1 MTKNFSL
8 ALGLFFL
15 LPTSAFAQNQPKPI
29 QVFGGQPDERASTRI
44 LYETDRAIGE
54 FAIDY
59 GRPAWKKEYEDP
71 ATFDKM
77 TRGKVW
83 RLGKDFWTTLD
94 TSLPLR
100 IAGREVSIGYY
111 YLGLHRSEDGATW
124 SLVFLDPLEIRSF
137 KLDAF
142 EIHKAPMWFKVPVK
156 LEKGVEMVDKLTL
169 LLSYQKPNI
178 TSVTLRIAWGK
189 LHLSAPIEVLLK
201 H

>member
-1 MTKNFSL
+1 MERNLFL
-8 ALGLFFL
+8 VVGLL
-15 LPTSAFAQNQPKPI
+15 TVYVCNTPAQTSGGPV
-29 QVFGGQPDERASTRI
+29 QVFGGQPDERASTRL

-100 IAGREVSIGYY
+100 IAGREVLVGHY
-111 YLGLHRSEDGATW
+111 YLGLHRSQDAATW
-124 SLVFLDPLEIRSF
+124 SLAFLDSNQIRSS

-142 EIHKAPMWFKVPVK
+142 EIARAPIAFRVPMK
-156 LEKGVEMVDKLTL
+156 LEQVAESVEKLTV
-169 LLSYQKPNI
+169 LLSHDKQNV
-178 TSVTLRIAWGK
+178 TSATLRIAWGK
-189 LHLSAPIEVLLK
+189 LLLSAPVQVQLNP
-201 H
+201 

>member
-1 MTKNFSL
+1 MRKNFLL
-8 ALGLFFL
+8 AAGLFL
-15 LPTSAFAQNQPKPI
+15 VTLSTVPAQTTQKPI
-29 QVFGGQPDERASTRI
+29 QVFGGQPDKRASTRL

-71 ATFDKM
+71 STFDKM

-94 TSLPLR
+94 TSLPLT
-100 IAGREVSIGYY
+100 IAGRKVLVGYY

-124 SLVFLDPLEIRSF
+124 SVAFLDPNQIRSSR
-137 KLDAF
+137 LDAF
-142 EIHKAPMWFKVPVK
+142 EINKAPIAFKVPMK
-156 LEKGVEMVDKLTL
+156 LEEGAERVDKLAL
-169 LLSYQKPNI
+169 LLSYQKQNI

-189 LHLSAPIEVLLK
+189 LLLTAPIQVQLQQ
-201 H
+201 

>member
-1 MTKNFSL
+1 MGKNL
-8 ALGLFFL
+8 LLPVGLFMVSL
-15 LPTSAFAQNQPKPI
+15 CTASAQSTQGPI
-29 QVFGGQPDERASTRI
+29 QVFGGQPDERASTRM

-71 ATFDKM
+71 AIFDKI

-100 IAGREVSIGYY
+100 IAGREVLIGYY
-111 YLGLHRSEDGATW
+111 YLGLHRSEDGASW
-124 SLVFLDPLEIRSF
+124 SLAFLDPAKIRGS

-142 EIHKAPMWFKVPVK
+142 EINKAPIAFKVPIK
-156 LEKGVEMVDKLTL
+156 LEEGPEMVDKLTL
-169 LLSYQKPNI
+169 LLSYQKENI

-189 LHLSAPIEVLLK
+189 LLLTAPIVVQLK

>member
-1 MTKNFSL
+1 MLNNFSL
-8 ALGLFFL
+8 ILGLLFL
-15 LPTSAFAQNQPKPI
+15 LSQPGVAQNQQNTI
-29 QVFGGQPDERASTRI
+29 QVFGGQPDERASTRM

-100 IAGREVSIGYY
+100 IAGRELSIGYY

-124 SLVFLDPLEIRSF
+124 SLAFLDPVEIRSS

-142 EIHKAPMWFKVPVK
+142 EINKAPIAFKVPVK

-169 LLSYQKPNI
+169 LLSHQKQNVN
-178 TSVTLRIAWGK
+178 SVTLKVVWGS

>member
-1 MTKNFSL
+1 MERNLFL
-8 ALGLFFL
+8 VVGLL
-15 LPTSAFAQNQPKPI
+15 TVYVCNTPAQTSGGPV
-29 QVFGGQPDERASTRI
+29 QVFGGQPDERASTRL

-100 IAGREVSIGYY
+100 IAGREVSG
-111 YLGLHRSEDGATW
+111 W
-124 SLVFLDPLEIRSF
+124 P
-137 KLDAF
+137 
-142 EIHKAPMWFKVPVK
+142 
-156 LEKGVEMVDKLTL
+156 
-169 LLSYQKPNI
+169 LLSRLASFARCSHVEPRLPGFEPDSKFQTRRLRNRKSSNRI
-178 TSVTLRIAWGK
+178 QGSDEAGTSCRKCGETHRAFV
-189 LHLSAPIEVLLK
+189 P
-201 H
+201 

>member
-1 MTKNFSL
+1 MRKNFFL
-8 ALGLFFL
+8 TAGLFL
-15 LPTSAFAQNQPKPI
+15 VTLSIVPAQTTQQPI
-29 QVFGGQPDERASTRI
+29 QVFGGQPDERASTRL

-71 ATFDKM
+71 SIFDKM

-94 TSLPLR
+94 TSLPLT
-100 IAGREVSIGYY
+100 IAGTEVLVGSY

-124 SLVFLDPLEIRSF
+124 SLAFLDPAKIRGS

-142 EIHKAPMWFKVPVK
+142 EINRAPIAFKVPIK
-156 LEKGVEMVDKLTL
+156 LEQGAERVDKLTL
-169 LLSYQKPNI
+169 SLSHQKENI
-178 TSVTLRIAWGK
+178 TSVALRIAWGK
-189 LHLSAPIEVLLK
+189 LLLTAPIEVQLK

>member
-1 MTKNFSL
+1 MRKNLGFAV
-8 ALGLFFL
+8 ALFL
-15 LPTSAFAQNQPKPI
+15 LLLSTASAQITQRPI
-29 QVFGGQPDERASTRI
+29 QVFGGQPDERASTRL
-44 LYETDRAIGE
+44 LYAADRAIGE

-71 ATFDKM
+71 AVFDKM

-100 IAGREVSIGYY
+100 IAGREVLVACY

-124 SLVFLDPLEIRSF
+124 SLAFLDPNQIRSSR
-137 KLDAF
+137 LDAF
-142 EIHKAPMWFKVPVK
+142 EINKAPIAFKVPMK
-156 LEKGVEMVDKLTL
+156 LEEAAERVDKLTL
-169 LLSYQKPNI
+169 LLSYQKQNI

-189 LHLSAPIEVLLK
+189 LLLNAPIEVQLK
-201 H
+201 N

>member
-1 MTKNFSL
+1 MEKKVL
-8 ALGLFFL
+8 LVIGLL
-15 LPTSAFAQNQPKPI
+15 MVSVCSTQAQTSRSPV
-29 QVFGGQPDERASTRI
+29 QVFGGQPDERASTRL

-54 FAIDY
+54 FAVDY

-100 IAGREVSIGYY
+100 IAGREVLVGYY
-111 YLGLHRSEDGATW
+111 YLGLHRSEDGTTW
-124 SLVFLDPLEIRSF
+124 SLAFLDSNQIRSAR
-137 KLDAF
+137 LDAF
-142 EIHKAPMWFKVPVK
+142 EIARAPIAFKVPMK
-156 LEKGVEMVDKLTL
+156 LEEATESVDKLTV
-169 LLSYQKPNI
+169 LLSYDKQKV
-178 TSVTLRIAWGK
+178 TSATLRIAWGK
-189 LHLSAPIEVLLK
+189 LLLIAPVQVQLT